1 MPWQGV
7 RVQPSSS
14 GTRPPC
20 GHRPTASVYVAR
32 KLAQYKSARLPNLIL
47 CIDESRN
54 CSEADLPPEA
64 RVIRFRRG
72 VDAAAVLRIV
82 G

>member
-1 MPWQGV
+1 M
-7 RVQPSSS
+7 
-14 GTRPPC
+14 
-20 GHRPTASVYVAR
+20 
-32 KLAQYKSARLPNLIL
+32 PNLIL